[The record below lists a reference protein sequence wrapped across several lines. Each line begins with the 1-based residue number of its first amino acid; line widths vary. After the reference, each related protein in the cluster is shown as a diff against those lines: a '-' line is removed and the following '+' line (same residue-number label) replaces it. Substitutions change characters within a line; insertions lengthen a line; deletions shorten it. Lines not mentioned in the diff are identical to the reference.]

1 MQRMMGLVRRCN
13 EDYRMIEPGD
23 RIAVGVSGGKDSLT
37 LLTLLAALREYVPY
51 SYDLTAITIDMGLG
65 GMDFSPVA
73 RLCERLGVPYSR
85 VETEIGPIIFEH
97 RKENNPCS
105 LCAKMRRG
113 ALNQALLEQG
123 FSKVAHYDDAVETF
137 LMSLLFEG
145 RIGCFEPVTYL
156 DRTGVTQIRPMLYL
170 TEGMVRTF
178 AAEHDL
184 PVVHNPCPADKH
196 TKRQEIK
203 ELVAVLSKTYPD
215 LKTRVFGAM
224 QRLPLPQWGVTPH
237 PRGSQKQLHQHDGG
251 KAGQAEK
258 ADDAGRGRGDGD
270 IEPGQGRE

>member
-1 MQRMMGLVRRCN
+1 MQRMMGLVRRCI

-123 FSKVAHYDDAVETF
+123 FSKVALGHHYDDAVETF

-184 PVVHNPCPADKH
+184 PVVHNPCPVFVDDDDYWKTGFYTIRARL
-196 TKRQEIK
+196 TSTRSGRRSRSSSPCCRRRTPISKR
-203 ELVAVLSKTYPD
+203 VYSARCSAC
-215 LKTRVFGAM
+215 RCRSGA
-224 QRLPLPQWGVTPH
+224 
-237 PRGSQKQLHQHDGG
+237 
-251 KAGQAEK
+251 
-258 ADDAGRGRGDGD
+258 
-270 IEPGQGRE
+270 

>member
-1 MQRMMGLVRRCN
+1 
-13 EDYRMIEPGD
+13 MIQSGD
-23 RIAVGVSGGKDSLT
+23 SVAVGVSGGKDSLT

-123 FSKVAHYDDAVETF
+123 FSKVALGHHADDFIETM
-137 LMSLLFEG
+137 LLSLFYEG
-145 RIGCFEPVTYL
+145 RLSTMSPKVLL
-156 DRTGVTQIRPMLYL
+156 DRTGVVQIRPMLYL
-170 TEGMVRTF
+170 EEKNI
-178 AAEHDL
+178 AAYAKNL
-184 PVVHNPCPADKH
+184 PVTKSRCPADKK
-196 TKRQEIK
+196 TKREYVKKVIDDIK
-203 ELVAVLSKTYPD
+203 RDIPFVRDRMYSALMHPERYNLFDKFREETD
-215 LKTRVFGAM
+215 LF
-224 QRLPLPQWGVTPH
+224 
-237 PRGSQKQLHQHDGG
+237 
-251 KAGQAEK
+251 
-258 ADDAGRGRGDGD
+258 
-270 IEPGQGRE
+270 